1 MKLYR
6 VEIMEVEAPGYS
18 VELTVCSSLTV
29 LRILTVCCMYT
40 LVQSRGRGT
49 SFSASHNFT
58 CTVGGIIG
66 RIIVRSTGRGNNEH
80 CAVAVA

>member
-1 MKLYR
+1 MRYVERYIKLYR
-6 VEIMEVEAPGYS
+6 AEIMEIEVLGYS

-40 LVQSRGRGT
+40 LVQSRGTST
-49 SFSASHNFT
+49 SFSASHNLQR
-58 CTVGGIIG
+58 GERSIG
-66 RIIVRSTGRGNNEH
+66 RIIGRGQQ